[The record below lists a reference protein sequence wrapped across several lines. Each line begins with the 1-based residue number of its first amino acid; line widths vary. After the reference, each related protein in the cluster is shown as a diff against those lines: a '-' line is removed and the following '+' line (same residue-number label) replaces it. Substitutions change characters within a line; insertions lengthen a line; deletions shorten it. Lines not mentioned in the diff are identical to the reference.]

1 MDHTKIN
8 YDLVLEL
15 MSWLVT
21 EDHTDLE
28 VCKHYMCVHVN
39 DNESQA

>member
-28 VCKHYMCVHVN
+28 VSKIKVYN
-39 DNESQA
+39 